1 MPSQMTPD
9 DLAIEFL
16 RKENSQLTPAQYLD
30 RLQQLRLE
38 FADLL
43 GLTNR
48 ELREEIQYASQLGLH

>member
-1 MPSQMTPD
+1 MPIQMTPD

-16 RKENSQLTPAQYLD
+16 RKENSQLTPAQYLH
-30 RLQQLRLE
+30 RLKQLRLE